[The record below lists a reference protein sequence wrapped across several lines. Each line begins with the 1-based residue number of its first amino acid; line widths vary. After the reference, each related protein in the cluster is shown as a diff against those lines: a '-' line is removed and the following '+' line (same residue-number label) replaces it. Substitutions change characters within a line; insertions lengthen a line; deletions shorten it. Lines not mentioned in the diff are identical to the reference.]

1 MSGDILDSNV
11 ILYLFDETDE
21 RRRRTAERLVT
32 ASMASGRGSISYQV
46 VQETLN
52 VLTVKLAV
60 VVPPEKEHR
69 IVSIKQV
76 IETLNRMEAEGII
89 ERYAI
94 GGAVGATFYLEPV
107 ATLDVDVF
115 VAFGGGS
122 GSLLISPEPIFR
134 YLRSQ
139 GGRVE
144 GEYVHIAGWP
154 VQFLPPTGPL
164 VEEALEQAVT
174 VDVQGMPARVFTAEH
189 LAAIALQTGRAKDKA
204 RLLQFI
210 ESGVLQADRFQAILA
225 HHGLADAWHRFAQQ
239 FLADEP

>member
-1 MSGDILDSNV
+1 ML
-11 ILYLFDETDE
+11 
-21 RRRRTAERLVT
+21 
-32 ASMASGRGSISYQV
+32 SIQ
-46 VQETLN
+46 
-52 VLTVKLAV
+52 
-60 VVPPEKEHR
+60 R
-69 IVSIKQV
+69 V
-76 IETLNRMEAEGII
+76 IEALGRMEAEGII
-89 ERYAI
+89 QRYAI

-115 VAFGGGS
+115 VAFGARS
-122 GSLLISPEPIFR
+122 GSLLISPEPIFQ

-144 GEYVHIAGWP
+144 GEYIHVAGWP

-164 VEEALEQAVT
+164 VEEALEEAVSM
-174 VDVQGMPARVFTAEH
+174 DVEGTPARVFTAEH

-210 ESGVLQADRFQAILA
+210 EAGVLDADRFQAILA
-225 HHGLADAWHRFAQQ
+225 RHGLTDSWHRFAQQ